1 MKPLSQNDRILAV
14 LQDGKIHE
22 MRDIHREA
30 GFCRLNSRI
39 SELRKRGHV
48 IECQREG
55 GLYLYRLV
63 TPEPVY
69 QCSVDESAGQ
79 LQLADVARV
88 RRDGDGNPLCAAT
101 QHSETPSP

>member
-14 LQDGKIHE
+14 LADGREHE

-39 SELRKRGHV
+39 SELRNRGYV

-55 GLYLYRLV
+55 GLYFYRLV
-63 TPEPVY
+63 TPEPVFA
-69 QCSVDESAGQ
+69 CTVDGPAGQ
-79 LQLADVARV
+79 LELADVGRV
-88 RRDGDGNPLCAAT
+88 RRDGDGNPL
-101 QHSETPSP
+101 